1 MIYNK
6 DMKNTL
12 KKYLRKCWSVFLVVC
27 CLLGAGCAQKN
38 PFAEFEGKTEEEAR
52 EILRGKNVKEL
63 VSMIRYAEETGE
75 QEPMNLAWALHEK
88 RFDIPESEWLKLFDK
103 YKKNTVTGSVVLET
117 MAFAFADPGFVEKY
131 RKEDSLPEGIR
142 NELLLYGKLYDSALA
157 QEIYTEENLSAE
169 TAMEKLLSSNAYY
182 AFQLSENLL
191 YYETLT
197 GSQMRAVLSGIR
209 TYYTANKDSKY
220 DHEVIAEKLFGWYRK
235 REDPKEKTGIA
246 EVLGICDDEATV
258 RQLMA
263 DPAYFTQEDLRA
275 FVRSF
280 RTGNLYK
287 RMEAWKDPVYD
298 DIREWIASLSE

>member
-1 MIYNK
+1 MRLN
-6 DMKNTL
+6 
-12 KKYLRKCWSVFLVVC
+12 LRK
-27 CLLGAGCAQKN
+27 LLKIFFVATILLCGACAEKD
-38 PFAEFEGKTEEEAR
+38 PFAELEGKTEEEIT
-52 EILRGKNVKEL
+52 EILRAKTVSEL
-63 VSMIRYAEETGE
+63 VSMIQYAEETGE
-75 QEPMNLAWALHEK
+75 QEPMSLAWVLHEK

-103 YKKNTVTGSVVLET
+103 YKKNTVTGAVVLET

-169 TAMEKLLSSNAYY
+169 EAMEKLLSSNAYY

-246 EVLGICDDEATV
+246 EVLGICDDETTV
-258 RQLMA
+258 RKLMNDA
-263 DPAYFTQEDLRA
+263 AYFSAEDLRV

-280 RTGNLYK
+280 KTGNLYK
-287 RMEAWKDPVYD
+287 RMETWKDPVYD